1 MREKREKMVERIRH
15 TYGLDSPKVLSVMLK
30 IPREKFISRVYRG
43 ISYDDSP
50 VPVGSG
56 QTMSQPYTVAF
67 MTHLLISLS
76 TSLPAGKAGLSL
88 RKKGKEIRKDVKE
101 WKVLEIGTGSGY
113 QAAVLSCLVKEVYTV
128 EIIKDLATKAK
139 KKLKKLGY
147 NNVFAKTGSGE
158 FGWKE
163 KAPFDAILI
172 TAGIEGEVP
181 EVLFKQLKEGGV
193 LVAPI
198 GRGYDKVMMKYIKLK
213 NSRTPKLQTEKHGIF
228 HFVPFVHKKN

>member
-1 MREKREKMVERIRH
+1 MKEKRERMVENIKH

-30 IPREKFISRVYRG
+30 IPREKFVIRMYRD

-67 MTHLLISLS
+67 MTHLLVSAKNKAQS
-76 TSLPAGKAGLSL
+76 T
-88 RKKGKEIRKDVKE
+88 KEESEEVQN

-128 EIIKDLATKAK
+128 EIVKDLATKAK

-147 NNVFAKTGSGE
+147 NNVFLKTGSGE

-163 KAPFDAILI
+163 KAPFDAILV
-172 TAGIEGEVP
+172 TAGIEGDVP
-181 EVLFKQLKEGGV
+181 EILFKQLREGGV

-198 GRGYDKVMMKYIKLK
+198 GRGYDKVMMKYTKLQ
-213 NSRTPKLQTEKHGIF
+213 NSKTPKFQTEKHGIF
-228 HFVPFVHKKN
+228 HFVPFVKEKS